1 VLIPAASLCIP
12 DQYWFKNLK
21 ARLVRSGQVRS
32 GQIRSVVVLQKKRK
46 EVIKAQKKEKEE
58 AKFLIFSCSSYSS
71 FWVHYRAVSVDV

>member
-32 GQIRSVVVLQKKRK
+32 GQVRSDQICCCASKEKR
-46 EVIKAQKKEKEE
+46 ISNQSPKKERKRR
-58 AKFLIFSCSSYSS
+58 S
-71 FWVHYRAVSVDV
+71 